1 MSEIDPTTGAI
12 RRANE
17 PSLSGD
23 TWVTSPTG
31 ERYWGRF
38 GAAGLLAVDAQ
49 RGVLL
54 QHRIPWSHFG
64 GTWGIPGG
72 ALQQHESA
80 VDGAIRESEEEADSP
95 PDALAPR
102 ATSVLDLGFWSY
114 TTVIA
119 DVIKPF
125 EPYISDYESQAL
137 EWVPIEKVSELP
149 LHPGFADSWPALLE
163 VVPRHPLLI
172 VDAANVVGA
181 RPDGWWKDRPAAAG
195 RLRDGLASLRAA
207 GVDAAALGLGAT
219 RWFADMTMVLEGEA
233 RALAA
238 AGAGADA
245 PDGAAAG
252 PVGLVEAARDGDGEL
267 VAEVERQLAAGRAA
281 ADVVVVTSDRE
292 LAERVGALGASVQGA
307 GWLWEQL
314 DAPGDAQ
321 A

>member
-1 MSEIDPTTGAI
+1 MAEIDPSAAASTP

-17 PSLSGD
+17 PSLTGD
-23 TWVTSPTG
+23 TWVTGPTG

-38 GAAGLLAVDAQ
+38 GAAGLLAIDPE

-72 ALQQHESA
+72 ALQPNETA
-80 VDGAIRESEEEADSP
+80 VAGALRESEEEADSP

-119 DVIKPF
+119 DVITPF

-137 EWVPIEKVSELP
+137 EWVAIEKVDELP
-149 LHPGFADSWPALLE
+149 LHPGFADSWPALREL
-163 VVPRHPLLI
+163 VPRHPLLI

-195 RLRDGLASLRAA
+195 RLRDRLVSLRAA
-207 GVDAAALGLGAT
+207 GVDAAALGLFGS
-219 RWFADMTMVLEGEA
+219 RWFAEMAMVVEGEA
-233 RALAA
+233 RALT
-238 AGAGADA
+238 
-245 PDGAAAG
+245 PDAG
-252 PVGLVEAARDGDGEL
+252 PVRVVEAARDGDGEI
-267 VAEVERQLAAGRAA
+267 VAEVERQLASGRAA
-281 ADVVVVTSDRE
+281 ADVTVVTSDRA
-292 LAERVGALGASVQGA
+292 LAERVGALGATVHGA
-307 GWLWEQL
+307 GWLWPQL
-314 DAPGDAQ
+314 DPGAG
-321 A
+321 ARE

>member
-1 MSEIDPTTGAI
+1 MSEIDPKTGAI

-17 PSLSGD
+17 PSLTGD
-23 TWVTSPTG
+23 TWVTAPTG

-38 GAAGLLAVDAQ
+38 GAAGLLAIDPQ

-72 ALQQHESA
+72 ALQQFESA
-80 VDGAIRESEEEADSP
+80 VDGALRESEEEADSP

-119 DVIKPF
+119 DVTTPF
-125 EPYISDYESQAL
+125 EPYISDFESQAL
-137 EWVPIEKVSELP
+137 EWVPIEKVDELT
-149 LHPGFADSWPALLE
+149 LHPGFADSWPALRD

-195 RLRDGLASLRAA
+195 RLRGGLSSL
-207 GVDAAALGLGAT
+207 AALGGGATGGGLGRT

-233 RALAA
+233 RSLE
-238 AGAGADA
+238 AD
-245 PDGAAAG
+245 DGPIA
-252 PVGLVEAARDGDGEL
+252 VVEAARDGDGEL
-267 VAEVERQLAAGRAA
+267 VAEVSRQIAAGRAA
-281 ADVVVVTSDRE
+281 ADVTVVTSDRE
-292 LAERVGALGASVQGA
+292 LADRVGALGATVQGA
-307 GWLWEQL
+307 GWLWAQV
-314 DAPGDAQ
+314 DALGESA
-321 A
+321 

>member
-1 MSEIDPTTGAI
+1 VSEIDPTTGAI

-119 DVIKPF
+119 DVITPF

-137 EWVPIEKVSELP
+137 EWVPIEKVAELP
-149 LHPGFADSWPALLE
+149 LHPGFADSWPALLQ

-195 RLRDGLASLRAA
+195 SLRDGLASLRAA

-219 RWFADMTMVLEGEA
+219 RWFADMTMVIEGEA
-233 RALAA
+233 RSLAA
-238 AGAGADA
+238 D
-245 PDGAAAG
+245 DG
-252 PVGLVEAARDGDGEL
+252 PVGRVEAARDGDGEL

-281 ADVVVVTSDRE
+281 ADVIVVTSDRE
-292 LAERVGALGASVQGA
+292 LADRVGALGASAHGA
-307 GWLWEQL
+307 SWLWEQL
-314 DAPGDAQ
+314 DGLEEASA
-321 A
+321 